1 MKRALT
7 RSLALTG
14 VLVGTVVVGIALAAG
29 SMAVF
34 GMRAPN
40 TPGVMAPVW
49 SEARWPFPIDQWG
62 TGKAFVCEAAD
73 CGAKVEVY
81 VRPKIGFCN
90 CSTGVSDD
98 KELERVA
105 DTDLLRPDVQPLGPG
120 RPVKIGWME
129 GLSRTYRV
137 SDQRAEHLLSVAFN
151 DECDVVVAVAAL
163 GHGDPALVEPA
174 VMDFLKSKPM
184 VLWAKK
190 ELGLEFVARE
200 W

>member
-1 MKRALT
+1 MKRAFT
-7 RSLALTG
+7 RPLVLIGMAVIGTAL
-14 VLVGTVVVGIALAAG
+14 VAG

-34 GMRAPN
+34 GMRAPT
-40 TPGVMAPVW
+40 TPGVIEPVW
-49 SEARWPFPIDQWG
+49 SEAKWPFLMDQWG
-62 TGKAFVCEAAD
+62 VGRAFACESSD

-105 DTDLLRPDVQPLGPG
+105 DTDLLRPDVEPLGPG
-120 RPVKIGWME
+120 RPVKVGWME

-137 SDQRAEHLLSVAFN
+137 SDQRGSEHLLSVAFN
-151 DECDVVVAVAAL
+151 DECDVVVAVASL
-163 GHGDPALVEPA
+163 GPGDPALVEPA